1 VEKDDSLAKELS
13 DTPFVVGDPASEEA
27 LKNANISKAA
37 SLIAVK
43 DDAANAFI
51 CLTAKK

>member
-1 VEKDDSLAKELS
+1 MIHWQRNYQ
-13 DTPFVVGDPASEEA
+13 TPPPFVVGDPASEEA

-51 CLTAKK
+51 CLTAKNKA